1 MTIANRIHLT
11 DREIRTA
18 LEPYGP
24 SLTDV
29 QVQAIWNYISL
40 LLLWNQKVRLTS
52 VVEPNE
58 IVNRHFGESMFAV
71 RKVPIERGRLA
82 DIGSGAGFPGLAL
95 KIACPQ
101 LEVFLIEANAKKAAF
116 LAEAK
121 RALQLEGVE
130 ILRTRLEDLSIGHD
144 TLDFVTARAVGGLLG
159 LLFWSQRALSRQ
171 GKLVLWL
178 GREDAEEISG
188 TAGWKWREPVLIPGS
203 RRRVVLIGQPESR

>member
-1 MTIANRIHLT
+1 MTIAYRIFLT

-18 LEPYGP
+18 LEPYGL
-24 SLTDV
+24 SLSNV
-29 QVQAIWNYISL
+29 QVQAIRNYMSL
-40 LLLWNQKVRLTS
+40 LLRWNQKFSLTS

-58 IVNRHFGESMFAV
+58 ILNRHFGESMFAV

-95 KIACPQ
+95 KIACPK
-101 LEVFLIEANAKKAAF
+101 LEVLLIEANAKKAAF
-116 LAEAK
+116 LAEVK

-130 ILRTRLEDLSIGHD
+130 ILRTRFEDPSIRPD
-144 TLDFVTARAVGGLLG
+144 SLDFVTARAVSGLPG
-159 LLFWSQRALSRQ
+159 LVFWSQRALSRQ

-178 GREDAEEISG
+178 GREDAEKIAG

-203 RRRVVLIGQPESR
+203 RRRVVLIGEPESR